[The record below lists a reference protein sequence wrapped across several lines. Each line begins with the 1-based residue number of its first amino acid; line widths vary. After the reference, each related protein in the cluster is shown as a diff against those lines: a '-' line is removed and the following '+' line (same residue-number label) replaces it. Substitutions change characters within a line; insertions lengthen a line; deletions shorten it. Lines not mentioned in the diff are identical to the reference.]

1 MSETAFD
8 LAEVD
13 MDLAGEIAKYAEDP
27 LGYVMFAFDWTNDS
41 ALHLVELKE
50 PWASKYKS
58 KYGPDVWQCEFLD
71 ELGEAIRARGFRP
84 SLAKTVRP
92 IRGTV
97 GSGHGIG
104 KSALVGMLACFL
116 MDTRPR
122 SVGTVTANTGEQ
134 LRNKT
139 FAQIATWRERSI
151 TAHWWN
157 VSTGGLFIRHK
168 AVPAWKLTGVTW
180 RKEASESFAG
190 QHEATSSSYYLFDEA
205 SLIHAKIFEVSE
217 GGLTDGEPMHF
228 SFGNVTRA
236 DGEFY
241 KTFGRNKHRYD
252 ICKQIDSRESQL
264 TNKEQID
271 AWIDDYGDDSDFVRV
286 RVRGLPPKTGS
297 RNLIGH
303 DLIRDAV
310 LVEATQLVDADCVM
324 GVDVARFGN
333 NESVIKVRRGKD
345 ARTREALC
353 YRGKDTFQL
362 SALIIE
368 EFEACAT
375 IGMPVQ
381 MIFVDGG
388 GVGGGVVDNLMHR
401 GYPVTEVLFGG
412 RADRPDRYKQK
423 DAEMWG
429 ALKEWMRTGGAI
441 EDDPQLHEQLTSRP
455 YDYTPTQALYLW
467 PKDRCEEELGIES
480 PDRADAL
487 ALTFAFPIH
496 PATIQDLQERGRC
509 VTEYNVLEG

>member
-1 MSETAFD
+1 MGEAAVD
-8 LAEVD
+8 LVAAD
-13 MDLAGEIAKYAEDP
+13 MALADQISKYASDP
-27 LGYVMFAFDWTNDS
+27 LGYVMFAFDWTNDPD
-41 ALHLVELKE
+41 LHLVELKE

-71 ELGEAIRARGFRP
+71 ELGEAIRARGFKP
-84 SLAKTVRP
+84 STAKTVRP
-92 IRGTV
+92 VRGTV

-116 MDTRPR
+116 MDTRPK
-122 SVGTVTANTGEQ
+122 SIGTVTANTGEQ

-139 FAQIATWRERSI
+139 FSQIATWRNRSI

-157 VSTGGLFIRHK
+157 VSTGGLFIRHRELEM
-168 AVPAWKLTGVTW
+168 WKLTGVTW
-180 RKEASESFAG
+180 RKEASEAFAG
-190 QHEATSSSYYLFDEA
+190 QHEATSTSYYLFDEA
-205 SLIHAKIFEVSE
+205 SLIHTKIFEVSE

-241 KTFGRNKHRYD
+241 KTFHRNKHRYD
-252 ICKQIDSRESQL
+252 ICKQIDSRDSQL
-264 TNKEQID
+264 TNKEQIKL
-271 AWIDDYGDDSDFVRV
+271 WEEDYGEDSDFFRV
-286 RVRGLPPKTGS
+286 RVRGLPPRTGA
-297 RNLIGH
+297 NNMFGH
-303 DLIRDAV
+303 DLIRQAV
-310 LVEATQLVDADCVM
+310 LAQPTQLRDDACVM

-333 NESVIKVRRGKD
+333 NESKIKVRRGKD
-345 ARTREALC
+345 ARTRPMRC
-353 YRGKDTFQL
+353 YRGKDTHQL

-368 EFEACAT
+368 EFDECNVA
-375 IGMPVQ
+375 GMPVQ

-388 GVGGGVVDNLMHR
+388 GVGGGVIDNLSHR

-412 RADRPDRYKQK
+412 KADRPDRYKQK

-429 ALKEWMRTGGAI
+429 TLKEWMRTGGAI
-441 EDDPQLHEQLTSRP
+441 EDDPQLHEQLTARP

-467 PKDRCEEELGIES
+467 PKDKCEEELGIES

-487 ALTFAFPIH
+487 ALTFAFPVH
-496 PATIQDLQERGRC
+496 PATIEALQQGNRC
-509 VTEYNVLEG
+509 VT